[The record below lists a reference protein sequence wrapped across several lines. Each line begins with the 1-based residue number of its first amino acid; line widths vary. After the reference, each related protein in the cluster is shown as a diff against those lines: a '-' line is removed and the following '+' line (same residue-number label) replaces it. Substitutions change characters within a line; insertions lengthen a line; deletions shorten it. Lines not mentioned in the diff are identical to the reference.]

1 VRKKVRERVATLL
14 TRREDGNEGP
24 TPQNSPSSG
33 IEREVLELLRRSA
46 GYPPSLRELR
56 SKLLPFFTEL
66 QIQDAIMDLID
77 EGVIATVRED
87 GNELGFAIALKGS
100 PLDRGSR

>member
-1 VRKKVRERVATLL
+1 MRERVATLL
-14 TRREDGNEGP
+14 RPLGRGSEGP
-24 TPQNSPSSG
+24 TLPKTPSSG
-33 IEREVLELLRRSA
+33 VEREVLELLRKEA

-77 EGVIATVRED
+77 EGMIAVVRED
-87 GNELGFAIALKGS
+87 GNELGFAIALKES
-100 PLDRGSR
+100 PLDWGSR